1 MDGIPNERATQSM
14 TDLHIYL
21 QRVHALVASVSAE
34 LTDAELAEVNHLI
47 DHNEC
52 GEALRTLAWIV
63 VEEKKHIPIAAVQS
77 LRDLSRG
84 LVAEEDLP
92 SDLEQHASLR

>member
-1 MDGIPNERATQSM
+1 MDRLPNERATKPM
-14 TDLHIYL
+14 TDLHVYL
-21 QRVHALVASVSAE
+21 QRVHALVASISLE

-63 VEEKKHIPIAAVQS
+63 VDEKKHIPIAAAKDI
-77 LRDLSRG
+77 RDLSRG

-92 SDLEQHASLR
+92 SNLEQHAS